1 MHKRLKLFVA
11 ALLVLTMAGA
21 LAACG
26 SRAGTNNGAKTQSET
41 YRLNQYNTNGTT
53 MDDNFGIRPYGTQ
66 QYGLRPDMAYMY
78 PKSNMIPGRY
88 NTYGVHPYASNQQDQ
103 KAAERVA
110 QLAAHVNGVTRATAV
125 VDGRDAVIGI
135 EGATASNMKMLERNV
150 HEAVKRA
157 EPGYTIHVTADKTL
171 TQRIRTLSSR
181 VKGAGARTLQTAGED
196 VRMLI
201 RDIGRSV
208 TAPFR

>member
-1 MHKRLKLFVA
+1 MHKTVKSFVA
-11 ALLVLTMAGA
+11 ASLVLTMTSV

-26 SRAGTNNGAKTQSET
+26 PRAGTDNGTNTQSGT

-66 QYGLRPDMAYMY
+66 QYGLRPDMAHTY
-78 PKSNMIPGRY
+78 PHPNMIPGRY
-88 NTYGVHPYASNQQDQ
+88 NTYGVHPYALGQQDQ
-103 KAAERVA
+103 KVAERVA
-110 QLAAHVNGVTRATAV
+110 QLAANVNGVTRATAV

-135 EGATASNMKMLERNV
+135 EGATASNMKTLERNV
-150 HEAVKRA
+150 YEAVKRA
-157 EPGYTIHVTADKTL
+157 EPGYTVHVTSNQAL
-171 TQRIRTLSSR
+171 TQRIRTLNSR
-181 VKGAGARTLQTAGED
+181 MTGAGTRTLQTDGED
-196 VRMLI
+196 IRTLI